1 MFNHLIMVF
10 ALDNLGNTCYLNTS
24 IQCLLNSNILI
35 RTLQKSSCE
44 KPLTSMIRTFIH
56 DTMNEDQTKID
67 KTLPKM
73 IVHIQRAVK
82 DRMKLT
88 QQNDMCEFILL
99 FFDLLNEEMKSE
111 VTVDQFKDILSK
123 QYPISIE
130 ASKTLQKFNQI
141 CIKKWATHFHKEY
154 HELNEQTQSLCV
166 SQIKCGC
173 SKTHHNYEF
182 NNMLQLDIDDIGDLD
197 NSMKNYVKSMY
208 FNNPNDEN
216 SVEWTCDV
224 CKKQQPSKKV
234 VTFWKFPNVL
244 ILVLKRFVMND
255 RGRLTKLNHEVLFP
269 QEMDVSKYVLNDS
282 TNTKYKLR
290 SIGCHQGRL
299 NYGHYYAILRSDN
312 QWTVAD
318 DETIERVDKLN
329 KHAYKDAYMLIYESA

>member
-1 MFNHLIMVF
+1 MVF
-10 ALDNLGNTCYLNTS
+10 ALDNLGNTCYLNTTF
-24 IQCLLNSNILI
+24 QCLFNSTQIMETIQNS
-35 RTLQKSSCE
+35 KSK
-44 KPLTSMIRTFIH
+44 KPLIELMKTMIKYIVE
-56 DTMNEDQTKID
+56 EDQSNID
-67 KTLPKM
+67 KTLPKI

-88 QQNDMCEFILL
+88 QQNDMCEFMLL
-99 FFDLLNEEMKSE
+99 LFDLLNEDMKSDYDL
-111 VTVDQFKDILSK
+111 DQYKLHLSK
-123 QYPISIE
+123 KYPISIK
-130 ASKTLQKFNQI
+130 ASKILQKFNII
-141 CIKKWATHFHKEY
+141 CIKKWAEHFQKEY

-208 FNNPNDEN
+208 FNTPNDEN
-216 SVEWTCDV
+216 SIEWTCDV

-255 RGRLTKLNHEVLFP
+255 RGRLTKLTHEVMYP

-299 NYGHYYAILRSDN
+299 NYGHYYAILKGD
-312 QWTVAD
+312 TVNNGSNEWIIAD
-318 DETIERVDKLN
+318 DETLERVDKLN
-329 KHAYKDAYMLIYESA
+329 RNAYKDAYMLIYEIA